1 MDTDLEFFERLMNE
15 QELKMKDN
23 TTINESVD
31 NIVNPLQIKI
41 NKVIIEKRDN
51 KKKIKMVFE

>member
-1 MDTDLEFFERLMNE
+1 MDTDLEFFERLMRE

-23 TTINESVD
+23 TTINESV
-31 NIVNPLQIKI
+31 NNNVNPLQIKI

-51 KKKIKMVFE
+51 KRKIKMVFE